1 MSGLGVKDSNK
12 TRYNPWSFQSF
23 QYLKKKQEDIL
34 PAEEVYKTEDIT
46 QLTAS
51 SHL

>member
-1 MSGLGVKDSNK
+1 MVISVISI
-12 TRYNPWSFQSF
+12 S
-23 QYLKKKQEDIL
+23 KKKQEDIL